1 MIKLNKRRQK
11 YVIVAIYFFSETTTL
26 LVVITQT
33 LLDYSHSEKK
43 RYCERSRLLIRTQSK
58 FIMFILTM
66 IKKKRELNE

>member
-11 YVIVAIYFFSETTTL
+11 YVIVAIIFSETTTL
-26 LVVITQT
+26 PVVIIQT
-33 LLDYSHSEKK
+33 MLGYSHSEE